1 MIYIIHAI
9 SVLLKITQITLKIT
23 FSNVV
28 SRSIREFHLK
38 KKKKNF
44 SQHIMVK
51 SSRLEKDKKIEDY
64 IIKDVKTFLIKKKKK
79 LMILQLK
86 M

>member
-1 MIYIIHAI
+1 MIYIIHTI
-9 SVLLKITQITLKIT
+9 SVLLKTTQITLKIT

-38 KKKKNF
+38 KKNKF

-64 IIKDVKTFLIKKKKK
+64 IIKDVKTILMKKKKK
-79 LMILQLK
+79 SMILQLQ

>member
-1 MIYIIHAI
+1 
-9 SVLLKITQITLKIT
+9 
-23 FSNVV
+23 
-28 SRSIREFHLK
+28 
-38 KKKKNF
+38 
-44 SQHIMVK
+44 MVK

-79 LMILQLK
+79 LMIVQLK

>member
-38 KKKKNF
+38 KKKKKIFTTYNG
-44 SQHIMVK
+44 
-51 SSRLEKDKKIEDY
+51 EKFKA
-64 IIKDVKTFLIKKKKK
+64 
-79 LMILQLK
+79 
-86 M
+86 